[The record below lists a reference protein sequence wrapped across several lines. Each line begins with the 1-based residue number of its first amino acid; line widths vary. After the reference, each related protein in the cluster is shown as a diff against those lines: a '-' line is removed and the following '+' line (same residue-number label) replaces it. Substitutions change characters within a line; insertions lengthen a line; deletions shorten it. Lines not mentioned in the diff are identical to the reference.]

1 MLLGFQSRTKWNNLI
16 RLEIKNEVVFKNE
29 TDRNQWPIAKIV
41 WREKRTTWEMFE
53 ARSCL
58 SVHLTQIDN
67 AVHYLATLANKLM
80 MLIESNDWKL
90 DIWFAQFPAMKSLM
104 YDSLDVLYTTSGEPF
119 VKNHCKY
126 RLWTEFASLIE

>member
-80 MLIESNDWKL
+80 MLIESND
-90 DIWFAQFPAMKSLM
+90 
-104 YDSLDVLYTTSGEPF
+104 
-119 VKNHCKY
+119 
-126 RLWTEFASLIE
+126 